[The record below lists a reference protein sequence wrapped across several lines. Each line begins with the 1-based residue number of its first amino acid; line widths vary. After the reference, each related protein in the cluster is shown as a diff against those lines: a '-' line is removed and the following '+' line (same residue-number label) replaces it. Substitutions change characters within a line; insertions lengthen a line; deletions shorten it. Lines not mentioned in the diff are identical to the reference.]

1 MQMKMNRRLIQISK
15 RWISL
20 VLGCFILAAAG
31 QVQAQ
36 QSANTF
42 ILVGTANIQKG
53 NVTDARQQAISNS
66 LVAAVG
72 LSAADMLSVEAMVVH
87 NDRLNEMLYS
97 KTGKYI
103 QDYKV
108 LAEAAFEDIYRVV
121 VQVTVSSNRIKN
133 QLTTAGVI
141 RVQKTMPRVL
151 FLISEQDLEN
161 PMPQYWWGRGMSFI
175 KPTSE
180 MAIADAMREQ
190 GFRVIEHG
198 PRVQEMANKGLRDVP
213 ELSKEEAVN
222 FGNALNADVVVV
234 GTAAAD
240 ETSNVM
246 GSGVRSF
253 KGMIDVRAY
262 RTKTGREIAALSKS
276 VVTANVDDIAGSRD
290 ALRGAGSATGEQ
302 LSQIIADAW
311 QREALEADKIEIQLT
326 GTKNLANFVMFRRML
341 NTISG
346 VEGVQVKELQTDN
359 AVLNVDFKGKP
370 KELADALMVNAFE
383 TFGINIYEIS
393 QTGLKI
399 QLISNSPSAARQ

>member
-1 MQMKMNRRLIQISK
+1 MQMQMNRRFIQMSK
-15 RWISL
+15 RWISV
-20 VLGCFILAAAG
+20 VLGGLILTAAG

-36 QSANTF
+36 QSANTV
-42 ILVGTANIQKG
+42 ILVGTANIQRG

-72 LSAADMLSVEAMVVH
+72 LSAAEMLSVEALVV
-87 NDRLNEMLYS
+87 NNERLNEILYS
-97 KTGKYI
+97 NTGKYV

-121 VQVTVSSNRIKN
+121 VQVTVSSSRIKN
-133 QLTTAGVI
+133 QLTRAGVV
-141 RVQKTMPRVL
+141 RAQKTMPRVL
-151 FLISEQDLEN
+151 FLISEQDLES
-161 PMPQYWWGRGMSFI
+161 PMPRYWWGRGMSFI

-198 PRVQEMANKGLRDVP
+198 PRAQEMANKALRDVP
-213 ELSKEEAVN
+213 ELNKEEAVN

-234 GTAAAD
+234 GVAVAD

-253 KGMIDVRAY
+253 KGMIDIRAY
-262 RTKTGREIAALSKS
+262 RTKTSREIAALSKS

-290 ALRGAGSATGEQ
+290 ALRGVGSATGEQ

-311 QREALEADKIEIQLT
+311 QREALEADKIEIQLS

-393 QTGLKI
+393 QAGLKI

>member
-1 MQMKMNRRLIQISK
+1 MQMQMNRRLIQISK

-42 ILVGTANIQKG
+42 ILVGTANIQRG
-53 NVTDARQQAISNS
+53 NVNDARQQAISNS

-72 LSAADMLSVEAMVVH
+72 LSAAEMLSVEALVVH

-97 KTGKYI
+97 STGKYV

-108 LAEAAFEDIYRVV
+108 LAEAAYEDIYRVV
-121 VQVTVSSNRIKN
+121 VQVTVSGSRIKN

-141 RVQKTMPRVL
+141 RAQKTMPRVL

-198 PRVQEMANKGLRDVP
+198 PRVQEMANKGLRDVS

-253 KGMIDVRAY
+253 KGMIDLRAY

-290 ALRGAGSATGEQ
+290 ALRGVGSATGEQ

-393 QTGLKI
+393 QAGLKI
-399 QLISNSPSAARQ
+399 QLISNSPSAARP